1 MLRKKAGAS
10 RPFCWAF
17 AGRSAFRHRKITEF
31 DEKTGQY
38 RALCDLCYIAA
49 RLDLICSSSLQGE
62 KRFC

>member
-1 MLRKKAGAS
+1 LGT
-10 RPFCWAF
+10 
-17 AGRSAFRHRKITEF
+17 AGRSAHRHRKIAEF

-38 RALCDLCYIAA
+38 RAVCDLCYIPQ

>member
-1 MLRKKAGAS
+1 LGT
-10 RPFCWAF
+10 
-17 AGRSAFRHRKITEF
+17 AGRSAHRHRKIAEF

-38 RALCDLCYIAA
+38 GAVCDLCYIPQ